1 MSKMKICCFLLLIYV
16 INVNSTLSHGD
27 SKKEKTK
34 KEIKTKKGPVQNN
47 VFDKNLVVEEPLSE
61 NIISEYQTY
70 YSNTHLKQFDGSVLG
85 YVTPWNNHGYE
96 IAKLFGKKFD
106 LVSPVWLQI
115 KRQAAK
121 SYVLT
126 GTHDVDV
133 EWMEEIRKNSDDSVN
148 ILPRVLFDNWS
159 VKDLNS
165 LMSSDIECKQLS
177 RILLE
182 SAKKYRFN
190 GYVLEL
196 WSQVVGRVNNNL
208 IVQTVKQIAQQLKT
222 GDLDLILVI
231 PPLRGREPEAFTT
244 EDFQQLADDVTAFS
258 LMTYDFSSPQRP
270 GPNSP
275 LTWVRS
281 CVEKLVPDSE
291 DPLRSKI
298 LLGLNFYGY
307 DYTPMG
313 GGPIV
318 SHEYISLLKH
328 VRGRLKYDTNS
339 IEHYFELKL
348 KSGRHLVFYPTLYSI
363 HKRMELAKELG
374 TGLAIWELGQ
384 GLDYFYDL
392 F

>member
-85 YVTPWNNHGYE
+85 YVTPWNNHGYD